1 MKRNHLGSTHRIAAV
16 TLLVLSTTMAFPFG
30 TAARLYAQQLN
41 LDESEI
47 VAEPY
52 RPEEFPRPLLDARR
66 FTIIAGGAF
75 PVTMFFGGLF
85 YEFARFGYYSAQSGE
100 IRGDYAPL
108 FFGPTTGP
116 RFDQDEQRNVLMV
129 GVSLS
134 LLVALLDFTLGRIE
148 AHRTENPS
156 SAQ

>member
-1 MKRNHLGSTHRIAAV
+1 MKRTHLRLIASI
-16 TLLVLSTTMAFPFG
+16 LLMFSTTMTTPFRS
-30 TAARLYAQQLN
+30 AAGLFAQQAGFED
-41 LDESEI
+41 DE
-47 VAEPY
+47 VAAEPY
-52 RPEEFPRPLLDARR
+52 RPDEFPKPLLGVRR
-66 FTIIAGGAF
+66 FTIIATGAF

-100 IRGDYAPL
+100 VRGDYAPL

-116 RFDQDEQRNVLMV
+116 RFNEDEQRNVLMV

-134 LLVALLDFTLGRIE
+134 LFVALLDFTLGRIE
-148 AHRTENPS
+148 TRRADNQS

>member
-1 MKRNHLGSTHRIAAV
+1 MNRNHLRLTASI
-16 TLLVLSTTMAFPFG
+16 LLVLSTTAALPFG
-30 TAARLYAQQLN
+30 AGTLLYAQQIDFDDN
-41 LDESEI
+41 EI

-52 RPEEFPRPLLDARR
+52 RPEEFPQPLLDARR

-116 RFDQDEQRNVLMV
+116 RFDPDEQRNVLMV

-134 LLVALLDFTLGRIE
+134 LFVALLDFTLGRIE
-148 AHRTENPS
+148 AHRAENQS

>member
-1 MKRNHLGSTHRIAAV
+1 MSRTHIRLCA
-16 TLLVLSTTMAFPFG
+16 TFLLIIGGTTTAPFG
-30 TAARLYAQQLN
+30 AGIGLFAQQVSFDDN
-41 LDESEI
+41 EI
-47 VAEPY
+47 AAEPY
-52 RPEEFPRPLLDARR
+52 RPDEFPGPLLDLRR
-66 FTIIAGGAF
+66 FSIIATGAF

-116 RFDQDEQRNVLMV
+116 RFDPGEQRNVLMI

-134 LLVALLDFTLGRIE
+134 LFVALLDFTLGRIE
-148 AHRTENPS
+148 AHRADNQPTIQE
-156 SAQ
+156 

>member
-1 MKRNHLGSTHRIAAV
+1 MSRSHVRLFAAI
-16 TLLVLSTTMAFPFG
+16 LLVVAWTTTAPFG
-30 TAARLYAQQLN
+30 AGTSLFAEQIGFEDN
-41 LDESEI
+41 EI
-47 VAEPY
+47 AAEPY
-52 RPEEFPRPLLDARR
+52 SPDEFPGPLLDARR
-66 FTIIAGGAF
+66 FSIIATGAV

-116 RFDQDEQRNVLMV
+116 RFSPDEQRNVLMV

-134 LLVALLDFTLGRIE
+134 LFVALLDFTLGRIE
-148 AHRTENPS
+148 AHRAENQPS
-156 SAQ
+156 TQK